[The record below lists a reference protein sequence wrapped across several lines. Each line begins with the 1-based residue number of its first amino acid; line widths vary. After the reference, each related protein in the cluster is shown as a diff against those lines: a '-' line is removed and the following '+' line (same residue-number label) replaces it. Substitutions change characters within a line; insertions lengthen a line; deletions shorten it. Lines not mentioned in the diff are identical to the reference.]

1 MKNIFI
7 LLSIFT
13 LLNCKI
19 ETNQETVI
27 NVVETEAH
35 FYVGDY
41 QKKTFGFNT
50 DFQDDNNIFDPT
62 DIEENTKFNIYFSNN
77 TSSENSTMYTIFGR
91 LWKDEQNKIYV
102 FCAMEENIEKEVEYF
117 KFIHHLSV
125 IYKDLEL
132 SLKFNVEPLEL
143 MKKEGN
149 VPFLYSTSQEKII
162 TDQKKIELEFKYD
175 SYDEQPLFLV
185 YNEMT
190 IFNLENCQIGES
202 KILKCEITK
211 ENLDIFAN
219 KENSFKLSFF
229 KNEIGFNYLPFV
241 RPMNIIYP
249 ETKKEDIY
257 FKIVKVVN
265 NDIEDGS
272 FVTFETN
279 VTKLDKIKTLP
290 FELNL
295 PQNWQTNCV
304 FIKHDK
310 SSPLYLSCQY
320 QDKTNR
326 DLEEIEGFNKTDL
339 HHKYNF
345 ILGTQ
350 QLGVSIKST
359 GTENSGIGYV
369 YPDTLDFTKKDSFE
383 LAIDSNIKNVR
394 LYKEGE
400 DLECNGGE
408 LYKICNVT
416 KSYFKNKKSGYYIF
430 HHKINENLIVA
441 NYESFGV
448 NVILP
453 NSSVFRKYSFGLFV
467 LICVLIL

>member
-1 MKNIFI
+1 M
-7 LLSIFT
+7 
-13 LLNCKI
+13 
-19 ETNQETVI
+19 
-27 NVVETEAH
+27 
-35 FYVGDY
+35 
-41 QKKTFGFNT
+41 
-50 DFQDDNNIFDPT
+50 
-62 DIEENTKFNIYFSNN
+62 
-77 TSSENSTMYTIFGR
+77 
-91 LWKDEQNKIYV
+91 
-102 FCAMEENIEKEVEYF
+102 EYF
-117 KFIHHLSV
+117 KVIHHLSV
-125 IYKDLEL
+125 YYKDLEL

-190 IFNLENCQIGES
+190 VFNLENCQVGES

-241 RPMNIIYP
+241 RPINIIYP

-369 YPDTLDFTKKDSFE
+369 YPDTLDFTKKDAFE

-400 DLECNGGE
+400 DLECKGGE

-430 HHKINENLIVA
+430 YHKINENLIVS
-441 NYESFGV
+441 NYESFGI